1 MVLKM
6 SIFGLKGRIS
16 IVAEGLV
23 RTYVL
28 LFRWALAI
36 SLLTCQI
43 WFLKFG
49 LSEKH
54 TKIKKKRLVKY
65 FFQICVLLRMS
76 KLLSVSSHFVQ
87 NLKIRTANAIIR
99 DYDQGNIFF
108 GLTLSASVWNRI
120 SRNHTKYLI
129 QTIIISIELKLC
141 EVSRNSFSNRCWNF
155 HLYSLKN
162 KKVLFL
168 KKTHHNK
175 KRALFTDSI
184 FREGFDFGNF
194 NFDCSWRRKTLYR
207 KSRESNL
214 SNEFTTIG
222 AASSVARKWA

>member
-1 MVLKM
+1 MCFSECQNFWAFHPILFKTWKLGQQTP
-6 SIFGLKGRIS
+6 SLETTTKEIF
-16 IVAEGLV
+16 
-23 RTYVL
+23 
-28 LFRWALAI
+28 
-36 SLLTCQI
+36 
-43 WFLKFG
+43 
-49 LSEKH
+49 
-54 TKIKKKRLVKY
+54 
-65 FFQICVLLRMS
+65 
-76 KLLSVSSHFVQ
+76 
-87 NLKIRTANAIIR
+87 
-99 DYDQGNIFF
+99 FF

-120 SRNHTKYLI
+120 SRKHTKYLI